1 MTHTVNS
8 KLWRSGKAH
17 LEGRKRN
24 VRKKEIKM
32 NFTSGPVIPGP
43 VIPGPVITPIEY
55 HKAFYMKISTQ

>member
-43 VIPGPVITPIEY
+43 VITPIEH
-55 HKAFYMKISTQ
+55 HKAL